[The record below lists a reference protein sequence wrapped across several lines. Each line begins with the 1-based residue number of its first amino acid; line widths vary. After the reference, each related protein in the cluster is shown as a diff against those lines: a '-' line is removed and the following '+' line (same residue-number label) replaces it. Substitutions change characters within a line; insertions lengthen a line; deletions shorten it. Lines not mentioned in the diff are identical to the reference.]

1 MRQLKNVKTS
11 LGQKEKSANT
21 MIDKSGFMSF
31 MFRKRKKKMEEDIPG
46 FITTGSH
53 TQSLI

>member
-31 MFRKRKKKMEEDIPG
+31 MFRKRKKKWKRIFQVLLPQVL
-46 FITTGSH
+46 TL
-53 TQSLI
+53 SL